1 MNKET
6 QSKKIINELLVG
18 NRVSSYWGFNNGIIR
33 LTARIKDLRDAGHT
47 IKDEWKLAPGGRKYK
62 EYYL

>member
-6 QSKKIINELLVG
+6 QSKKIINALRAG
-18 NRVSSYWGFNNGIIR
+18 KRVSSYWGFNNGIIR
-33 LTARIKDLRDAGHT
+33 LTARIKDLRDAGYA
-47 IKDEWKLAPGGRKYK
+47 IKDEWKLAPSGSKYK